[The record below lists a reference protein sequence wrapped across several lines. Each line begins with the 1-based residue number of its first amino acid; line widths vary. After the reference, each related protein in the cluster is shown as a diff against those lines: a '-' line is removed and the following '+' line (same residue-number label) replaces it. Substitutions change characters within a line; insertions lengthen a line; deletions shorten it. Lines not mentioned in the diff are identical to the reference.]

1 MNPNTPTDLQAALR
15 ELESWQSEPPAAG
28 QRRFTRFPA
37 RGEAILRP
45 GGAADSARTP
55 IAHIRD
61 VSRGGVGILT
71 TQPAEPGRF
80 WQLQLRTGKTT
91 IATIPGFCR
100 FCRQV
105 LPGAYLIGI
114 AFGIDAGVLLSLGV
128 SATDLAE
135 RDVREEAQGVK
146 GEFIDPA
153 TFMEDN
159 AA

>member
-1 MNPNTPTDLQAALR
+1 MTPNTSTNLQAALR
-15 ELESWQSEPPAAG
+15 RLESWQSEPPAAG
-28 QRRFTRFPA
+28 QRRFARFPA
-37 RGEAILRP
+37 RGEAALWP
-45 GGAADSARTP
+45 GAAAEAGRTP
-55 IAHIRD
+55 MAHIRD
-61 VSRGGVGILT
+61 VSRGGVGILS

-80 WQLQLRTGKTT
+80 WQLQLRDGKVT

-105 LPGAYLIGI
+105 LPGAYLIGV
-114 AFGIDAGVLLSLGV
+114 AFGTDASVLLSLGV

-135 RDVREEAQGVK
+135 RDASEDEPRVEGD
-146 GEFIDPA
+146 FLDPA